1 MIEKNIR
8 LQPHHARDLLVG
20 RRSDGKRPK
29 YQPPSQGGG
38 FANTGGGGGGGGE
51 WSPSVSYSPPPVSR
65 PSPHVDSAAN
75 LMAQATRMENERKAK
90 EAAIAKIIEQEVV
103 IPHLGGA
110 DDSGWTR
117 AFESPTNITGDTPEE
132 RREKEFLETGD
143 YETLIAPDLGKRIDT
158 APKVDLKDIMGEVTD
173 PGSVS
178 YDPTYKTPEEIRT
191 LQGTTDY
198 GQFFRQPFVVEKP
211 KTGIGGALKTIGKG
225 ALEMALMPF
234 LPKPVRT
241 AWSGYKRAKQ
251 LEGLAKRTGILD
263 KDIVPTLN
271 LSNLR
276 STIDKSRPSDMP
288 EHLGERGFRTRRET
302 PPRDGEGGEATIAKQ
317 VAGGEDVIT
326 KAINQYRG
334 TKAED
339 QIASLV
345 QNDLNKALQY
355 YSMMTPKIEAGKAN
369 KQEMDAY
376 ELLEFYLNKVAPKQQ
391 NVAHG
396 GRIDRPLMGGSRY
409 I

>member
-1 MIEKNIR
+1 
-8 LQPHHARDLLVG
+8 
-20 RRSDGKRPK
+20 
-29 YQPPSQGGG
+29 
-38 FANTGGGGGGGGE
+38 
-51 WSPSVSYSPPPVSR
+51 
-65 PSPHVDSAAN
+65 
-75 LMAQATRMENERKAK
+75 
-90 EAAIAKIIEQEVV
+90 
-103 IPHLGGA
+103 
-110 DDSGWTR
+110 
-117 AFESPTNITGDTPEE
+117 
-132 RREKEFLETGD
+132 
-143 YETLIAPDLGKRIDT
+143 
-158 APKVDLKDIMGEVTD
+158 
-173 PGSVS
+173 
-178 YDPTYKTPEEIRT
+178 
-191 LQGTTDY
+191 
-198 GQFFRQPFVVEKP
+198 
-211 KTGIGGALKTIGKG
+211 
-225 ALEMALMPF
+225 
-234 LPKPVRT
+234 
-241 AWSGYKRAKQ
+241 
-251 LEGLAKRTGILD
+251 
-263 KDIVPTLN
+263 
-271 LSNLR
+271 
-276 STIDKSRPSDMP
+276 MP